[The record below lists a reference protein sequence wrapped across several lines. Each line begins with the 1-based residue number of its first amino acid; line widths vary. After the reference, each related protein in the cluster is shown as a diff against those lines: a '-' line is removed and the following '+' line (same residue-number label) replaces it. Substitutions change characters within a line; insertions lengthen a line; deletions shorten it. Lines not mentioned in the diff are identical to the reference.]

1 MKATFETLLNKITK
15 LENQKAD
22 GTITMEN
29 EVVLL
34 KLIILAEKFISKK

>member
-1 MKATFETLLNKITK
+1 MTFETLLNKITK
-15 LENQKAD
+15 LENQQED

-34 KLIILAEKFISKK
+34 KLIRLAEKYINQK

>member
-1 MKATFETLLNKITK
+1 MSFETLLKKIEK
-15 LENQKAD
+15 LENQQEN

-34 KLIILAEKFISKK
+34 KLIRLAEKYINQK